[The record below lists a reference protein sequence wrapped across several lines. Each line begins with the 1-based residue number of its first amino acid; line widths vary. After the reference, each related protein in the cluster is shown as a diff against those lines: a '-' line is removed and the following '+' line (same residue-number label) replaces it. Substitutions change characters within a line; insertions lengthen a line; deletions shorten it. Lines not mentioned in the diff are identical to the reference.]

1 MSSVQISLVA
11 FSFYHLAQM
20 SIILSPF
27 LFILYI
33 NGAVKEE
40 GCGVECEGETIPGL
54 PFADDTCLMASDPA
68 GLRKCLD
75 VLVV

>member
-1 MSSVQISLVA
+1 MR
-11 FSFYHLAQM
+11 
-20 SIILSPF
+20 IILSPF

-40 GCGVECEGETIPGL
+40 RCRVECGGETIPGL
-54 PFADDTCLMASDPA
+54 LFADDTCLMASDPA